1 MSCHAHDKIQ
11 EKYSCQRIR
20 KRPKNKLK
28 VTKLLE
34 KSFEKYQNIGKV
46 GSAAQEPKISP
57 PNNKVE
63 KSCAVEFEGG
73 NGKKRGIRNV
83 TCKRFSKEEDEI
95 IMEAFTS
102 AGISELK
109 KAPPGF
115 ISDLSGKMKRNVSSI
130 YSRYTY
136 LKTKNTRIFQ
146 VRFTLLDDKAII
158 DAATENIKRVGSL
171 SKSSIDDKNEIAD
184 RLRRNKQN
192 VISRWLYKL
201 KPWIMRRH

>member
-1 MSCHAHDKIQ
+1 
-11 EKYSCQRIR
+11 
-20 KRPKNKLK
+20 
-28 VTKLLE
+28 
-34 KSFEKYQNIGKV
+34 
-46 GSAAQEPKISP
+46 
-57 PNNKVE
+57 
-63 KSCAVEFEGG
+63 
-73 NGKKRGIRNV
+73 
-83 TCKRFSKEEDEI
+83 
-95 IMEAFTS
+95 MEAFTS